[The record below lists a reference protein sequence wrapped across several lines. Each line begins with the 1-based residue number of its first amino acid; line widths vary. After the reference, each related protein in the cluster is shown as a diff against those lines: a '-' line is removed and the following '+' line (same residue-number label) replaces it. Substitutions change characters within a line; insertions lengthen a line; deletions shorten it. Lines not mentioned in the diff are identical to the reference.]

1 MRCAHGEPDR
11 RRLSS
16 AFAVQLVHRL
26 RDQDPKIT
34 PALLWLEQELNEHE
48 TSSEQLLQEEHQR
61 QGASNVT
68 VRNII
73 TSMRLMSDVD
83 WAEFFE
89 SVSLVDDALASSP
102 DFAAMDFATRNLYR
116 NAIEEMGR
124 GSKLTELEIAQR
136 VLAAAAA
143 ASNPR
148 ERDPGFHL
156 IAEGRRRLERAID
169 FHASWRDWPSR
180 IAFTVGARD
189 YVAAIAVT
197 SALILSV
204 PISMLQFAGM
214 SGGMLWLLGL
224 LGAIPAID
232 IAVALINRA
241 VTRGVGASRLPG
253 LALREGVPEELRTL
267 LAMPVMLS
275 SRAAV
280 EEHLHRLEIHYLA
293 SPDDQLHF
301 ALLSDWSDAN
311 TEHTATDDALVD
323 IAVLGI
329 ARLNRRYG
337 PAAGGERFLLL
348 HRRRMWCESEQ
359 RWMGWERKR
368 GKLQELNRLL
378 RGATDTTYITSA
390 GRSPWV
396 PDGVRY
402 VLTLDAD
409 TRLPRETPRRLIGKM
424 AHPLNRPHFDAH
436 LGRVVEGYAI
446 LQPRVA
452 FSLPMSSEATLF
464 QRAFS
469 GAAGVD
475 PYAAAVSDVY
485 QDLLG
490 EGSFAGKGIY
500 DIDAFEAALGGRV
513 PESTLLSHDLFE
525 GIYARAGLA
534 SDVEVVEDFPS
545 RYDVASLRQHRW
557 VRGDWQ
563 LLPWIFGRRDVGAQE
578 HGRGHGRMPLIG
590 LWKMLDNLRRSLS
603 APASL
608 AALLVGWTL
617 PANIALPWFAF
628 ILLALGL
635 PTLLPLFAA
644 VLPRRSTVTLRSHLR
659 ALRLDFECRT
669 RADRAADQHAGLPG
683 VAHG

>member
-1 MRCAHGEPDR
+1 M
-11 RRLSS
+11 SS

-89 SVSLVDDALASSP
+89 SVSLVDAALASSP

-143 ASNPR
+143 ASSPARTRSRLPPDRGRPTPR
-148 ERDPGFHL
+148 SSAPSTSMRHG
-156 IAEGRRRLERAID
+156 ATGRA
-169 FHASWRDWPSR
+169 ASHSR
-180 IAFTVGARD
+180 WAPAD
-189 YVAAIAVT
+189 YVAAIGVT

-204 PISMLQFAGM
+204 PLSMLQFAGM

-253 LALREGVPEELRTL
+253 LALRDGVPQELRTL

-301 ALLSDWSDAN
+301 ALLSDWSDAD
-311 TEHTATDDALVD
+311 TEHTATDDPLVD

-348 HRRRMWCESEQ
+348 HRRRIWCESEQ

-378 RGATDTTYITSA
+378 RGATDTTYVTST
-390 GRSPWV
+390 GNSPWV

-424 AHPLNRPHFDAH
+424 AHPLNRPHFDAQTRARGRGLRH
-436 LGRVVEGYAI
+436 PATARRLLAAHELGGHVVSARLLGRRRRRPVRRRGF
-446 LQPRVA
+446 R
-452 FSLPMSSEATLF
+452 
-464 QRAFS
+464 
-469 GAAGVD
+469 
-475 PYAAAVSDVY
+475 
-485 QDLLG
+485 
-490 EGSFAGKGIY
+490 
-500 DIDAFEAALGGRV
+500 RV
-513 PESTLLSHDLFE
+513 PGF
-525 GIYARAGLA
+525 
-534 SDVEVVEDFPS
+534 
-545 RYDVASLRQHRW
+545 
-557 VRGDWQ
+557 VR
-563 LLPWIFGRRDVGAQE
+563 
-578 HGRGHGRMPLIG
+578 
-590 LWKMLDNLRRSLS
+590 
-603 APASL
+603 
-608 AALLVGWTL
+608 
-617 PANIALPWFAF
+617 
-628 ILLALGL
+628 
-635 PTLLPLFAA
+635 
-644 VLPRRSTVTLRSHLR
+644 
-659 ALRLDFECRT
+659 
-669 RADRAADQHAGLPG
+669 
-683 VAHG
+683 